1 MLCDVSLTT
10 VKYGVKILRILV
22 DAMGGDYAPDAIVN
36 GSIDAVKMHDGFD
49 ISLIGDRDQIERI
62 LQSRNFRSPRIE
74 VIHAKE
80 VITNDDVPTRAIRSK
95 KNSSMVV
102 GFNMLKEKKGDV
114 FISAGSTGA
123 LLTGALFILG
133 RLKGVDRPAL
143 GAVIPTK
150 AGKCLLIDA
159 GLNTTCKPVNY
170 IQFGVFGSAYMKGLL
185 KKENPRV
192 GLVNMG
198 TEAKKGTEILKQ
210 AYTMLKSTN
219 LNFVG
224 NIEGKDIPLG
234 NVDVAVC
241 DGYVGNVMLKFLEGT
256 GSFFSGFLKGMFTK
270 NIFSKISTLF
280 VMQDMKAFKKMMDP
294 SEDGGAPIL
303 GVDGIVIKS
312 HGNSN
317 DKTIRNVILKAFN
330 LANSSVF
337 DEIRNSVENMEVN
350 IDGEKK
356 RRERK
361 RWNFRYR
368 KLRPRKDFD

>member
-1 MLCDVSLTT
+1 
-10 VKYGVKILRILV
+10 VKKLKILV
-22 DAMGGDYAPDAIVN
+22 DAMGGDNAPEAIVN
-36 GSIDAVKMHDGFD
+36 GSIDAIRMQEGFD
-49 ISLIGDRDQIERI
+49 ITLIGDGEQIDNI
-62 LQSRNFRSPRIE
+62 LKERNFKSQRLE

-80 VITNDDVPTRAIRSK
+80 VITNDDIPTRAIRSK

-114 FISAGSTGA
+114 FLSAGNTGA

-159 GLNTTCKPVNY
+159 GLNTVCKPVNY
-170 IQFGVFGSAYMKGLL
+170 VQFGIFGATYMKKLFNM
-185 KKENPRV
+185 ENPRV

-210 AYTMLKSTN
+210 AYTLLKSTD

-256 GSFFSGFLKGMFTK
+256 GSFFSGILKGMFK
-270 NIFSKISTLF
+270 RNIFSKISTLF
-280 VMQDMKAFKKMMDP
+280 VMKDMKAFKKMMDP

-303 GVDGIVIKS
+303 GVNGIVIKS

-317 DKTIRNVILKAFN
+317 SKTIRNVILKACK
-330 LANSSVF
+330 LAASTVF
-337 DEIRNSVENMEVN
+337 EEIKDSVESMEVTA
-350 IDGEKK
+350 DVEKTK
-356 RRERK
+356 RERK
-361 RWNFRYR
+361 RWHFRYR
-368 KLRPRKDFD
+368 KLRPRKDFDQLRP

>member
-1 MLCDVSLTT
+1 L
-10 VKYGVKILRILV
+10 KILI
-22 DAMGGDYAPDAIVN
+22 DAMGGDNAPDAIVN
-36 GSIDAVKMHDGFD
+36 GSIEALKSQEGFD
-49 ISLIGDRDQIERI
+49 ISLIGDGEQIHKI
-62 LQSRNFRSPRIE
+62 LKSRNFKSPRLE

-80 VITNDDVPTRAIRSK
+80 VITNEDTPTRAIRSK

-114 FISAGSTGA
+114 FVSAGNTGA
-123 LLTGALFILG
+123 LLTGALLILG

-150 AGKCLLIDA
+150 TGKCLLIDA
-159 GLNTTCKPVNY
+159 GLNTTCKPINY
-170 IQFGVFGSAYMKGLL
+170 AQFAMFGSLYMKNLFN
-185 KKENPRV
+185 KENPKV

-198 TEAKKGTEILKQ
+198 TEAKKGTEIIKQ
-210 AYTMLKSTN
+210 AYTLLKASN

-256 GSFFSGFLKGMFTK
+256 GSFFAGILKGMFTK
-270 NIFSKISTLF
+270 NIFSKISTIF
-280 VMQDMKAFKKMMDP
+280 VMKDMKAFKKMMDP

-303 GVDGIVIKS
+303 GVNGIVVKS

-317 DKTIRNVILKAFN
+317 DKTIKNVIIKAYN
-330 LANSSVF
+330 LAMSSAF
-337 DEIRNSVENMEVN
+337 DQIKESVEQMEVG
-350 IDGEKK
+350 DVEKK
-356 RRERK
+356 ERK
-361 RWNFRYR
+361 RWHFRYR
-368 KLRPRKDFD
+368 KLRPRKNLDELRP

>member
-1 MLCDVSLTT
+1 M
-10 VKYGVKILRILV
+10 RILV
-22 DAMGGDYAPDAIVN
+22 DAMGGDNAPDAIVK
-36 GSIDAVKMHDGFD
+36 GSIDAISVQEGFD
-49 ISLIGDRDQIERI
+49 ITLIGDSDQINRI
-62 LQSRNFRSPRIE
+62 LKSRNFESKRLE

-80 VITNDDVPTRAIRSK
+80 VITNDDTPTRAIKSK

-114 FISAGSTGA
+114 FLSAGNTGA
-123 LLTGALFILG
+123 LLTGAILILG

-159 GLNTTCKPVNY
+159 GLNSTCKPINFA
-170 IQFGVFGSAYMKGLL
+170 QFGIFGSQYMKGLFN
-185 KKENPRV
+185 KANPRV

-198 TEAKKGTEILKQ
+198 TEAKKGTEVIKQ
-210 AYTMLKSTN
+210 AYTLLKNTE

-241 DGYVGNVMLKFLEGT
+241 DGYVGNVLLKFLEGT
-256 GSFFSGFLKGMFTK
+256 GSFFGSFLKGMFKRT
-270 NIFSKISTLF
+270 IFSKISTLF

-303 GVDGIVIKS
+303 GINGLVVKS
-312 HGNSN
+312 HGDSN
-317 DKTIRNVILKAFN
+317 EKTIKNVILKAYS

-337 DEIRNSVENMEVN
+337 EQIKASVENMEVS
-350 IDGEKK
+350 DVDKK
-356 RRERK
+356 ERK
-361 RWNFRYR
+361 RWNFRNR
-368 KLRPRKDFD
+368 KLRPRKDFDKLRP

>member
-1 MLCDVSLTT
+1 M
-10 VKYGVKILRILV
+10 KILI
-22 DAMGGDYAPDAIVN
+22 DAMGGDNAPDAIVN
-36 GSIDAVKMHDGFD
+36 GSIEALKSQEGFD
-49 ISLIGDRDQIERI
+49 LSLIGDGEQIHKI
-62 LQSRNFRSPRIE
+62 LKSRNFMSPRLE

-80 VITNDDVPTRAIRSK
+80 VITNEDTPTRAIKSK

-114 FISAGSTGA
+114 FLSAGNTGA
-123 LLTGALFILG
+123 LLTGALLILG

-143 GAVIPTK
+143 GAVVPTR

-170 IQFGVFGSAYMKGLL
+170 AQFAIFGSLYMKNLYNRD
-185 KKENPRV
+185 NPKV

-210 AYTMLKSTN
+210 AYTLLKTLD

-224 NIEGKDIPLG
+224 NIEGKDIPMG

-256 GSFFSGFLKGMFTK
+256 GSFFAGFLKGMFTK
-270 NIFSKISTLF
+270 NIFSKISTIFL
-280 VMQDMKAFKKMMDP
+280 MKDMKAFKKMMDP

-303 GVDGIVIKS
+303 GVNGIVVKS

-317 DKTIRNVILKAFN
+317 EKTIKNVILKAHS
-330 LANSSVF
+330 LATSSAF
-337 DEIRNSVENMEVN
+337 DQIKESVEKMEVG
-350 IDGEKK
+350 DGERK
-356 RRERK
+356 ERK
-361 RWNFRYR
+361 RWHFRNR
-368 KLRPRKDFD
+368 KLRPRKDFDQLRP

>member
-1 MLCDVSLTT
+1 M
-10 VKYGVKILRILV
+10 RILV
-22 DAMGGDYAPDAIVN
+22 DAMGGDNAPEAIVK
-36 GSIDAVKMHDGFD
+36 GSIDAIKMQEGFD
-49 ISLIGDRDQIERI
+49 ITLIGDSDQVGKI
-62 LQSRNFRSPRIE
+62 LKSRNFNSPRLE

-80 VITNDDVPTRAIRSK
+80 VITNDDTPTRAIKSK

-114 FISAGSTGA
+114 FLSAGNTGA
-123 LLTGALFILG
+123 LLTGAIFILG

-159 GLNTTCKPVNY
+159 GLNSTCKPVNFA
-170 IQFGVFGSAYMKGLL
+170 QFGIFGSLYMKGLFN
-185 KKENPRV
+185 KENPRV

-198 TEAKKGTEILKQ
+198 TEAKKGTEVIKQ
-210 AYTMLKSTN
+210 AYTLLKNTD

-241 DGYVGNVMLKFLEGT
+241 DGYVGNVLLKFLEGT
-256 GSFFSGFLKGMFTK
+256 GSFFGSFLKGMFKRT
-270 NIFSKISTLF
+270 IFSKISTLF

-303 GVDGIVIKS
+303 GINGLVVKS

-317 DKTIRNVILKAFN
+317 EKTIKNVILKAYS

-337 DEIRNSVENMEVN
+337 EQIKVSVENMEVT
-350 IDGEKK
+350 DGDKK
-356 RRERK
+356 ERK
-361 RWNFRYR
+361 RWNFRNR
-368 KLRPRKDFD
+368 KLRPRKDFDKLRP

>member
-1 MLCDVSLTT
+1 L
-10 VKYGVKILRILV
+10 KILV

-36 GSIDAVKMHDGFD
+36 GSIDAVKAQEGFD
-49 ISLIGDRDQIERI
+49 LVLIGDSEKINKI
-62 LQSRNFRSPRIE
+62 LKSRNFKSPRIE

-80 VITNDDVPTRAIRSK
+80 VITNEDTPTRAIKSK

-114 FISAGSTGA
+114 FVSAGNTGA
-123 LLTGALFILG
+123 LLTGALLILG

-143 GAVIPTK
+143 GASIPTK
-150 AGKCLLIDA
+150 SGKCLLIDA
-159 GLNTTCKPVNY
+159 GLNTTCRPINY
-170 IQFGVFGSAYMKGLL
+170 AQFGIFGSYYVKSLYN
-185 KKENPRV
+185 KQTPKV

-210 AYTMLKSTN
+210 AYELLKSTD

-241 DGYVGNVMLKFLEGT
+241 DGYVGNVILKFLEGT
-256 GSFFSGFLKGMFTK
+256 GSFFTGVIKGMFKRT
-270 NIFSKISTLF
+270 IFSKISTLF
-280 VMQDMKAFKKMMDP
+280 VMKDMKAFKKMVDP

-303 GVDGIVIKS
+303 GVNGIVIKS

-317 DKTIRNVILKAFN
+317 DKTIKNVILKAFN
-330 LANSSVF
+330 LASSSVF
-337 DEIRNSVENMEVN
+337 DEIRDCVEKMEAWEV
-350 IDGEKK
+350 EK
-356 RRERK
+356 RERK

-368 KLRPRKDFD
+368 KLRPRRDFDQLRP